1 MNAQHVVEGFIR
13 ALAAQDESRA
23 ASFLS
28 QDFGMQGGAD
38 RAGHLAWELEQ
49 FSERRRLLER
59 GFTVRP
65 IRVSAAAH
73 VYGIFDHRGWFL
85 VEDEFF
91 LGADGLLVG
100 NQRHFDV
107 VTKLYFVRGQPVR
120 RAVAVPRPQAI
131 HARMLA
137 RGVSDEQVGCSPT
150 EECLTLK
157 FRLEGDDLAHR
168 LLPIRV
174 ISKSVAATHEVEFR
188 GIGNAYFVPELFA
201 RIDGRRVLVP
211 ADRMNIWCVTVM
223 LADGRSEVI
232 SHPDRLEYEFDEK
245 VLQTTVT
252 DALDHDWEER
262 VCNV

>member
-1 MNAQHVVEGFIR
+1 MKADQVVEGFIR
-13 ALAAQDESRA
+13 ALAAQDA
-23 ASFLS
+23 ATAESFLS
-28 QDFGMQGGAD
+28 PAFGMQGGTD
-38 RAGHLAWELEQ
+38 RAGHLQWELGQ
-49 FSERRRLLER
+49 FAERLQLLAQ
-59 GFTVRP
+59 GFAVRP
-65 IRVSAAAH
+65 IRVSGGAH

-91 LGADGLLVG
+91 FGADGLLVG

-107 VTKLYFVRGQPVR
+107 VTKLYFVRGQLAR

-137 RGVSDEQVGCSPT
+137 RGVVEEQVGRSPA

-157 FRLEGDDLAHR
+157 FQLEGDDLAHR

-174 ISKSVAATHEVEFR
+174 ISKSTAATHEVEFR
-188 GIGNAYFVPELFA
+188 GIGSDYFVPEMFA
-201 RIDGRRVLVP
+201 RIVGRRVMVP
-211 ADRMNIWCVTVM
+211 ADRMNIWSVTVM

-232 SHPDRLEYEFDEK
+232 SHPDRLEYEFGEK

-262 VCNV
+262 VRNV

>member
-1 MNAQHVVEGFIR
+1 MTAQQVVEGFIR
-13 ALAAQDESRA
+13 ALAAQDASAA

-28 QDFGMQGGAD
+28 PDFGMQGGAD

-73 VYGIFDHRGWFL
+73 IYGIFDHRDWFL

-91 LGADGLLVG
+91 FGADGLLVG

-107 VTKLYFVRGQPVR
+107 VTKLFFVRGGPVR

-137 RGVSDEQVGCSPT
+137 RGVVAENVGRSPA
-150 EECLTLK
+150 EDCLTLK
-157 FRLEGDDLAHR
+157 FQLQGDDLSHR

-188 GIGNAYFVPELFA
+188 GIGSAYFVPEMFA
-201 RIDGRRVLVP
+201 RIEGRRVLVP
-211 ADRMNIWCVTVM
+211 ADRMNIWCCTVM

-232 SHPDRLEYEFDEK
+232 SHPDRLEYEFDEQ
-245 VLQTTVT
+245 VLQTTIT
-252 DALDHDWEER
+252 DALDHDWEEKGSD
-262 VCNV
+262 V